1 MTIYKGETVAAG
13 VALGAVHLQGY
24 AADEGYMTR
33 ISSDQVEEE
42 LNRLRAALADSRSQI
57 EALKSKHGDSLGSQ
71 ELRIFDTHIGFITD
85 PKFVEEIETMVM
97 EERMSVRSSIHK
109 IVQSYDRIFQLVEND
124 ALQKRAGD
132 LRDVST
138 RILRNLHDGVETD
151 EPDRPQGRYVLAAR
165 KLSTS
170 DMFNLDN
177 ERVEGIVA
185 EEGGISSHAAILAR
199 SMGIPTITG
208 IRDLPEKLT
217 NGSFVILD
225 AGSGELHV
233 RPDDRLREEFERSM
247 AGSKSV
253 KMPENDSAHATRDG
267 VEIQLMSAVGGV
279 SEAALSRTMGMDGVG
294 LYRTELLFLVEE
306 NRRPTEDVLTHHYAE
321 VLSGSK
327 GSPTNFRLLDVSS
340 KARVIKLPTEVE
352 RNPAMGLRGI
362 RALLYEGSIL
372 RLQLRAIL
380 RAAANTPNVGVL
392 VPFVTGLSDLQRVK
406 AAILEERLEL
416 RKKKVKCAETLRIA
430 PIIEVP
436 AAAFVVHAFLNESD
450 FVVVA
455 IDDLQAHLL
464 AADRDNANARDYYES
479 VHPALFELT
488 ARMSS
493 EAKKAEK
500 TLILFGEGAA
510 DPMRVPFYV
519 GVGITHFSVA
529 PVRLNGMLKTLS
541 RFTLGECAKISDR
554 ILNAP
559 RALDVHRLLV
569 RLVKS

>member
-1 MTIYKGETVAAG
+1 MTIYKGETVATG
-13 VALGAVHLQGY
+13 VALGVVHLQGY
-24 AADEGYMTR
+24 AADEGYSKR
-33 ISSDQVEEE
+33 ISSDQIEEE
-42 LNRLRAALADSRSQI
+42 LNRLRDALASSRTQI
-57 EALKSKHGDSLGSQ
+57 ETLKSKHGDSLGSH
-71 ELRIFDTHIGFITD
+71 ELRIFDAHIGFITD
-85 PKFVEEIETMVM
+85 PKFVDEIETMVM
-97 EERMSVRSSIHK
+97 EERLSVRSSIHK
-109 IVQSYDRIFQLVEND
+109 IVQSYDRIFQLVENEF
-124 ALQKRAGD
+124 LQQRAGD
-132 LRDVST
+132 LRDVAT
-138 RILRNLHDGVETD
+138 RVLRNLHDGAENN
-151 EPDRPQGRYVLAAR
+151 EPDRPKGRYVLAAR

-208 IRDLPEKLT
+208 IRDLPEKLA
-217 NGSFVILD
+217 NGTFVILD
-225 AGSGELHV
+225 AGAGELHV
-233 RPDDRLREEFERSM
+233 RPDDRLREEFERSV
-247 AGSKSV
+247 AESKFVS
-253 KMPENDSAHATRDG
+253 MPEKDKAHTTRDN
-267 VEIQLMSAVGGV
+267 VSIQLMSAIGGV
-279 SEAALSRTMGMDGVG
+279 SEAALSRTMGMDGIG

-306 NRRPTEDVLTHHYAE
+306 DRLPTEDMLTHHYTE

-327 GSPTNFRLLDVSS
+327 GSPANFRLLDVSS
-340 KARVIKLPTEVE
+340 QSRVITLPTEAE

-362 RALLYEGSIL
+362 RALLHEGGIL

-380 RAAANTPNVGVL
+380 RAAADTPNIGVL

-416 RKKKVKCAETLRIA
+416 RKKKIKCAETLRIA

-436 AAAFVVHAFLNESD
+436 AAAFVLHAFLNESD

-464 AADRDNANARDYYES
+464 AADRDNANVRDYYES
-479 VHPALFELT
+479 VHPALFELV
-488 ARMSS
+488 ARMSN

-500 TLILFGEGAA
+500 TLVLFGEGAA

-519 GVGITHFSVA
+519 GVGITHFSIA

-541 RFTLGECAKISDR
+541 RFTVGECAKISDK

-559 RALDVHRLLV
+559 RALDVQRVLV

>member
-1 MTIYKGETVAAG
+1 M
-13 VALGAVHLQGY
+13 GAVYVQGY
-24 AADEGYMTR
+24 ADEQGYSKR

-42 LNRLRAALADSRSQI
+42 LNRLRDALASSQSQI
-57 EALKSKHGDSLGSQ
+57 EALKSKHGEALGSQ
-71 ELRIFDTHIGFITD
+71 ELRIFDAHIGFITD
-85 PKFVEEIETMVM
+85 PKFVGEIERMVM
-97 EERMSVRSSIHK
+97 EERLSVRSSIHK
-109 IVQSYDRIFQLVEND
+109 VVGSYDRIFQLVENEF
-124 ALQKRAGD
+124 LQQRAGD
-132 LRDVST
+132 LRDVAT
-138 RILRNLHDGVETD
+138 RVLRNLQDGSEDNDT
-151 EPDRPQGRYVLAAR
+151 ERPTGRYVLAAR

-208 IRDLPEKLT
+208 IRDLPDKLV
-217 NGSFVILD
+217 NGAFVILD

-233 RPDDRLREEFERSM
+233 RPDDRLREEFERSV
-247 AGSKSV
+247 AESKSLQ
-253 KMPENDSAHATRDG
+253 MPEKDAAHTTRDG
-267 VEIQLMSAVGGV
+267 TEIQVMSAVGGV
-279 SEAALSRTMGMDGVG
+279 SEASLSRTMGMDGIG
-294 LYRTELLFLVEE
+294 LYRTELMFLVEGD
-306 NRRPTEDVLTHHYAE
+306 RLPTEDMLTHHYAE

-327 GSPTNFRLLDVSS
+327 GSPANFRLLDVSS
-340 KARVIKLPTEVE
+340 KSRLVSLPTEVE

-362 RALLYEGSIL
+362 RALLHEGSIL

-380 RAAANTPNVGVL
+380 RAAAGIQNVGVL

-406 AAILEERLEL
+406 AVILEERMEL
-416 RKKKVKCAETLRIA
+416 RKKKIKCADTLRIA

-436 AAAFVVHAFLNESD
+436 AAAFVLHAFLHESD

-464 AADRDNANARDYYES
+464 AADRDNANAREYYES

-488 ARMSS
+488 ARMSN

-529 PVRLNGMLKTLS
+529 PVRLTGVLKILS
-541 RFTLGECAKISDR
+541 RFTLSECAKISDK

-559 RALDVHRLLV
+559 RALDVQRVLV
-569 RLVKS
+569 RLVNN